1 MAFIR
6 NKIQRLIILALFIS
20 ALLPGSAFGYPFTE
34 NRRLDL
40 NSADEFD
47 FMDIYEMD
55 FLSAEKAVKFRSENG
70 PYTKEEDLLKFIPQ
84 DSFMDVFETIEVG
97 SMKSPKYNFFNGN
110 SYSEYGFDPNGR
122 NTSTNYSRYNV
133 YFDDA
138 ADLRLSFGQDS
149 DESRIN
155 VKEKFVNFYYYT
167 DSYLKKGYKIESA
180 PSIRKIK
187 TPVASNE
194 ESQKSN
200 FEYLDGY
207 FAQKVMVGR
216 KKRKKVNGLFESN
229 LETPEKY
236 FLVKKK
242 KKTEDETEAAEEAK
256 NQPAEDMKKDEVI
269 KDIKLDLP
277 DYKKNGGTPG
287 EESARK
293 RTDEV
298 KLLSSV
304 LTLGDVMFPQG
315 KYPLIDLHRTKNS
328 GLKYK
333 KYFQNFDFSVIGS
346 KLSEVN
352 ENRLGGN
359 LNFRLQENTS
369 IGGRVEKLWDN
380 DYNHSIDYLHFY
392 GSGKLDNVS
401 VYGEMQNVFNGAESI
416 FAEAMSGFRDI
427 NLTTRILSVKEN
439 FSETSV
445 TAPYSFD
452 GQFTTFLR
460 LNYNFSDIASFATSF
475 QSSDLK
481 RNNPDDDWGTRKIS
495 KFRFLLYPTD
505 KTRMM
510 LTYVDERTP
519 DDIANNIFMTS
530 VRYKYRQSI
539 YLIGKF
545 AITDNDVNSA
555 AGRVSD
561 TSLEWQRRIKTNLK
575 VILKYQNL
583 WDESKLNTDD
593 EFTNI
598 IKFAYFRNF

>member
-1 MAFIR
+1 
-6 NKIQRLIILALFIS
+6 
-20 ALLPGSAFGYPFTE
+20 
-34 NRRLDL
+34 
-40 NSADEFD
+40 
-47 FMDIYEMD
+47 EMD

-256 NQPAEDMKKDEVI
+256 NQPAEDMKKDEII